1 MRSMVLRDSAQ
12 LSRGSVFCH
21 TERKRNIHKFK
32 AYFKFLWIFLLRLR
46 LATRWVANAQ
56 NDNV

>member
-12 LSRGSVFCH
+12 LNRGSVFCH
-21 TERKRNIHKFK
+21 TERKRSIHKFK
-32 AYFKFLWIFLLRLR
+32 AYFKFLWIFRLL
-46 LATRWVANAQ
+46 TKAQ